1 MSNNRYS
8 TLIFAAVIIAP
19 RLIPFLN
26 AAGVPRPPPNG
37 FETRACGFHFAPAR
51 AFHIA
56 VRSSPQISL
65 GGGVKANT
73 LCAGNDARRTLQ
85 SQQLVSALQTR
96 CAREIS

>member
-1 MSNNRYS
+1 MSNGRDS
-8 TLIFAAVIIAP
+8 TRKWANFTQSFLGFRDD
-19 RLIPFLN
+19 RLNHPPLN
-26 AAGVPRPPPNG
+26 AS
-37 FETRACGFHFAPAR
+37 TRAVRVPFRPAP

-73 LCAGNDARRTLQ
+73 LCAGNDAGRTLQ
-85 SQQLVSALQTR
+85 SQQLASLCGQE